1 MRVYDASM
9 ITNISQKIYNVRQ
22 KIERNGLEDSTDN
35 LFHKFKNDNIQAIK
49 SIELQGIQAVEEKY
63 QYYDSVFIKMKDL
76 INDFK
81 DRNIQKLSDAKSSNG
96 VNAINKDMES
106 IKESMQGLL
115 DTKIGDLKLF
125 DKKTFMVIGDNI
137 KAVRSFDKSWITKDG
152 KELTDIMKEI
162 INNPSPN
169 LEDIDSI
176 MDFLNE
182 KHTDIGSRWQGV
194 KSTKAVYENISKNSD
209 NFFKKRK
216 KIEEAFMEL
225 ENLTLNYQA
234 MSKVIAKI
242 SSLSLVNYV

>member
-115 DTKIGDLKLF
+115 DTRIGDLKLF

-137 KAVRSFDKSWITKDG
+137 KAVRSFDRNWIMKDG

-209 NFFKKRK
+209 NFFKKREK
-216 KIEEAFMEL
+216 LEEAFMEL